1 MMCARVFL
9 FLFFTVAKT
18 SPVETQGLYRIASN
32 VCTLEMKANKSF
44 LKCVLPRCL
53 TAFCIPWLPSLFMT
67 R

>member
-32 VCTLEMKANKSF
+32 VCTLEIKPKKTFFN
-44 LKCVLPRCL
+44 C
-53 TAFCIPWLPSLFMT
+53 
-67 R
+67 

>member
-44 LKCVLPRCL
+44 LKCVQKPAHQGPQGHGKESNLL
-53 TAFCIPWLPSLFMT
+53 
-67 R
+67 

>member
-44 LKCVLPRCL
+44 LKCAPLP
-53 TAFCIPWLPSLFMT
+53 PWRL
-67 R
+67 